1 MATTSQR
8 GNAGPC
14 VRGSSR
20 WDMQFSTRSVD
31 EAVSA
36 VERLYGPHELV
47 LYPKRALNMQFGG
60 FDVGRLSVSHIE
72 YGCPAL
78 GRPERPNEY
87 WMFSYIVRGEA
98 RTAGQT
104 VGTAMASVRAPGTM
118 TDIPMSAEL
127 QLMNL
132 KIEHADLL
140 EARATLLG
148 HQSDDPIAFF
158 DCMPAGSPPAVRLA
172 SLFQRLQNLPPCP
185 APFRALL
192 ERRWQEATLLELLLT
207 LPLSSPLHPDR
218 SAVQRAAV
226 DRAMDMIHADPAASI
241 TLGDLARTAGV
252 GVRALTRGFEQ
263 RLGISPMR
271 YLQQRRLER
280 ARSDLLDGCESVT
293 SVAYRWGFGNL
304 GDFSLTYRER
314 FGERP
319 SETLRGARDRRR

>member
-1 MATTSQR
+1 MA
-8 GNAGPC
+8 GI
-14 VRGSSR
+14 SSR
-20 WDMQFSTRSVD
+20 WDMQFRTRSVD

-47 LYPKRALNMQFGG
+47 LYPKRALNLQFSGL
-60 FDVGRLSVSHIE
+60 DVGRLSVSRIQ
-72 YGCPAL
+72 YGCPAI

-87 WMFSYIVRGEA
+87 WMFSCIVRGEA

-104 VGTAMASVRAPGTM
+104 VGTAMASVRAPRTIA
-118 TDIPMSAEL
+118 DISMSADL

-132 KIEHADLL
+132 KVEQTDLL

-148 HQSDDPIAFF
+148 YESDDPIGFF
-158 DCMPAGSPPAVRLA
+158 DCMPAGSPHAVQLA
-172 SLFQRLQNLPPCP
+172 SLLQRLQNLPPCP

-207 LPLSSPLHPDR
+207 LPLSTPLHPDR
-218 SAVQRAAV
+218 SAVQRSAV
-226 DRAMDMIHADPAASI
+226 DRAMEMIHADPSASI
-241 TLGDLARTAGV
+241 TLGDLARTAGL
-252 GVRALTRGFEQ
+252 GIRALTRGFQQ

-271 YLQQRRLER
+271 YLQQCRLER
-280 ARSDLLDGCESVT
+280 ARSNLLDGCESVT

-304 GDFSLTYRER
+304 GDFSTTYRER

-319 SETLRGARDRRR
+319 SETLRCARNRRC